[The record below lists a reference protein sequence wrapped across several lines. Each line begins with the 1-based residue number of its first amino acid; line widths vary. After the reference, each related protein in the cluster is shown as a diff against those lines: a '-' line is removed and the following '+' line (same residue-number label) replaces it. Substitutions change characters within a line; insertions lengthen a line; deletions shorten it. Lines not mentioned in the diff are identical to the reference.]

1 MGVFQKQPTSSSP
14 WAVANVHTDDDAAGP
29 YRMTTTTAPDNDEEY
44 YCDDATLASTPSI
57 RQTFEFG
64 SKHTTIVRDCG
75 EPTDIIFGE
84 QTSNNRRR
92 GRRKRKDEVLVL
104 LKKTVKLLVLVCRF
118 LKRKSS
124 SNENH
129 QDWYD
134 GFDEMEIQPPT
145 TAVLV

>member
-14 WAVANVHTDDDAAGP
+14 WAVANVQTNDDAAES
-29 YRMTTTTAPDNDEEY
+29 YRMTTTAQDDEEY

-57 RQTFEFG
+57 RHTFEFG

-84 QTSNNRRR
+84 QTTTSSSSSR
-92 GRRKRKDEVLVL
+92 RRKRKDDVLVL

-118 LKRKSS
+118 LKRKPS
-124 SNENH
+124 SNKNN

-134 GFDEMEIQPPT
+134 GFDGMDIQPPI

>member
-14 WAVANVHTDDDAAGP
+14 WAVANVQTNDDAAGP
-29 YRMTTTTAPDNDEEY
+29 YRMTTTTAPDDEEY

-84 QTSNNRRR
+84 QTTSRSS
-92 GRRKRKDEVLVL
+92 RRKRKDEVLVL

-134 GFDEMEIQPPT
+134 GFDEMDIQPPT

>member
-84 QTSNNRRR
+84 QTSSSSKR
-92 GRRKRKDEVLVL
+92 RRKRKDEVLVL